1 MSYTS
6 FSWCSAVVEFTSL
19 FYVVLTIKVIMS
31 ESSESKSLL
40 PEWLTNAFLEGY
52 LRDYYKNDSIQ
63 IIDFDVKSDVGKGE
77 GYMSSMLRTKIN
89 FCIPGNNGQNVSFPF
104 DIMKVIHHFEI
115 FCSKLL
121 NVLNIFRQSM

>member
-1 MSYTS
+1 
-6 FSWCSAVVEFTSL
+6 
-19 FYVVLTIKVIMS
+19 MS

-63 IIDFDVKSDVGKGE
+63 LIDFDVKSDAGKGE

-89 FCIPGNNGQNVSFPF
+89 FCIPGDE
-104 DIMKVIHHFEI
+104 DIIKVIHHFEI
-115 FCSKLL
+115 FCWKHFSKL